1 MSERTYSQVNTGISV
16 REASFLSPSQFEQ
29 LLASDSSESREV
41 LLQGTPYALDGQ
53 EIKDPEAIESRLMAA
68 LLVEYQWAFEA
79 TPQSDLV
86 SLFTLKYTYHNLKVY
101 LKNKA
106 TERTLGHLL
115 IPIGPYSLD
124 VLEHLVATFS
134 AEYCPNFMAEEVAAT
149 WQEYQDYQDLRVLE
163 IGMDLAYF
171 KHLKILGESLDHP
184 ILKQLVDV
192 TIDFYN
198 AITVKRAL
206 DQQKPH
212 SFMHQLLSDEG
223 SLSAHQVIDLLESGQ
238 WLTWFYQVNPLDYDL
253 ALDTYEE
260 KMRTGQLKTVELEY
274 LESLVKFSLLDAGRF
289 EVDGPLPLVR
299 YLYGKELEVTNLR
312 LVLSGLDNGF
322 PPADIK
328 ERMRP
333 IYGQTDL

>member
-1 MSERTYSQVNTGISV
+1 M
-16 REASFLSPSQFEQ
+16 
-29 LLASDSSESREV
+29 
-41 LLQGTPYALDGQ
+41 
-53 EIKDPEAIESRLMAA
+53 
-68 LLVEYQWAFEA
+68 
-79 TPQSDLV
+79 
-86 SLFTLKYTYHNLKVY
+86 
-101 LKNKA
+101 
-106 TERTLGHLL
+106 GHLL

-134 AEYCPNFMAEEVAAT
+134 AEHCPAFMAEEVAAT
-149 WQEYQDYQDLRVLE
+149 WQEFQDYQDLRVLE

-171 KHLKILGESLDHP
+171 KHLRYLGDSLDHP

-253 ALDTYEE
+253 ALETYEE

-312 LVLSGLDNGF
+312 LVISGLDNGF
-322 PPADIK
+322 PLAEIK

>member
-1 MSERTYSQVNTGISV
+1 MSDDFEVVRPEEQAGDEKDRALRPRSLVDFQGQTKAKENLSVFIKAARER
-16 REASFLSPSQFEQ
+16 
-29 LLASDSSESREV
+29 
-41 LLQGTPYALDGQ
+41 
-53 EIKDPEAIESRLMAA
+53 
-68 LLVEYQWAFEA
+68 
-79 TPQSDLV
+79 
-86 SLFTLKYTYHNLKVY
+86 
-101 LKNKA
+101 
-106 TERTLGHLL
+106 
-115 IPIGPYSLD
+115 
-124 VLEHLVATFS
+124 
-134 AEYCPNFMAEEVAAT
+134 
-149 WQEYQDYQDLRVLE
+149 
-163 IGMDLAYF
+163 
-171 KHLKILGESLDHP
+171 GESLDHP

-238 WLTWFYQVNPLDYDL
+238 WLTWFYQVNPLEYDL
-253 ALDTYEE
+253 ALETYEE

-322 PPADIK
+322 PLAEIK
-328 ERMRP
+328 ERMGP